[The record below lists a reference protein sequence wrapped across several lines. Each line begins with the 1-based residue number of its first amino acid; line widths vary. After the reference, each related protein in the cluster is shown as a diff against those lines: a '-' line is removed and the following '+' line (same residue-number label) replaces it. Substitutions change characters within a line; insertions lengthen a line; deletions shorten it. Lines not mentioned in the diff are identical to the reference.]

1 MSPQLFGALQKAMA
15 ISAPS
20 PSQLTTLLNNSNN
33 QQQQNDQNSNNQNT
47 SNIATS
53 VSSVANLPANTNV
66 GSGELC
72 VVCGDKASGKLSL
85 S

>member
-33 QQQQNDQNSNNQNT
+33 QQQQNDQNSTTNNSNNQNT

-72 VVCGDKASGKLSL
+72 VVCGDKAS
-85 S
+85 